1 MKVKDLFNILENTNF
16 CYEIL
21 LDINSKTWDL
31 RETKLSEFG
40 TSSYFG
46 GWHKDIF
53 VFEIIREIDG
63 QVYTAKKSFDAYAW
77 IEAKILDYELV
88 DVVKIE
94 LAGYAKEAS
103 SGNTYFGNTCSMLLK
118 VKEN

>member
-16 CYEIL
+16 CYQVL

-40 TSSYFG
+40 TSSYG
-46 GWHKDIF
+46 GWHNDIF

-63 QVYTAKKSFDAYAW
+63 QVYTAKKSFNNYAR

-88 DVVKIE
+88 DVVKIQ
-94 LAGYAKEAS
+94 LNGYASKAT

>member
-16 CYEIL
+16 CYKVL

-31 RETKLSEFG
+31 RETQLSWFG
-40 TSSYFG
+40 RNSWG
-46 GWHKDIF
+46 NWHHDSF

-63 QVYTAKKSFDAYAW
+63 KVYTAKKSFDTYTR

-94 LAGYAKEAS
+94 LAGYASKAT